1 MVNNGE
7 TKVIYKGDGKTKTF
21 PYTFTAVDADTIKVA
36 VYDET
41 SGVESTLTNDYYVD
55 TTAKTVTYPGYAP
68 GQEPA
73 ESQQPGV
80 LQETQKLV
88 IYRET
93 PLDQQQDLGEK
104 YPLPIVES
112 IADKLTLIVQEL
124 KETLERTITI
134 DISSNETTE
143 QLKERIFT
151 AEETASEMAKNASTS
166 AENAA
171 ASEKAAK
178 SSEENAGASEKNAAE
193 ILENIEAAATTVGGI
208 ATVYSSIKTY
218 RPTDQVMLPDGTTYR
233 CIAQSTGE
241 YPPMSGKW
249 VQTSMSTQDTF
260 ERDFNDDLMPT
271 EHAKATRLWAIDA
284 EEDIFPAENAG

>member
-1 MVNNGE
+1 MVNNSE
-7 TKVIYKGDGKTKTF
+7 TKVIYKGDGETKVF
-21 PYTFTAVDADTIKVA
+21 PYTFAAIDADTIKVA

-73 ESQQPGV
+73 ESQRPGV
-80 LQETQKLV
+80 LKETQKLV

-93 PLDQQQDLGEK
+93 PLDQRQDLGEK
-104 YPLPIVES
+104 YPLPIIES
-112 IADKLTLIVQEL
+112 IGDKLTLIVQEL
-124 KETLERTITI
+124 KETMGRTIKI
-134 DISSNETTE
+134 DISSNETAE

-151 AEETASEMAKNASTS
+151 AEKTASEMAKNASTS
-166 AENAA
+166 AGNAA
-171 ASEKAAK
+171 ASEKAAR

-193 ILENIEAAATTVGGI
+193 ILENIEAAAITVGGI

-218 RPTDQVMLPDGTTYR
+218 GPTAQVMLPDGTTYR

-260 ERDFNDDLMPT
+260 ERDLNDDLMPT
-271 EHAKATRLWAIDA
+271 EYAKATRLWAIDA